1 MIVGSSATVE
11 QSDDDIPVRD
21 DHATEPDRDRV
32 PHETP
37 DVPRGLPK
45 DVVFGLLSAKRRR
58 RVLEFM
64 AENGDETTLS
74 DLADHIAAL
83 ENDTEIRLLSSQQR
97 KRVYVALYQCHLPKM
112 DDADVIDFDHS
123 RGTVE
128 RRPEAD
134 QLYAYL
140 EIDQMAAYASDDRTD
155 SADADDG
162 ASVREKLVDLF
173 P

>member
-1 MIVGSSATVE
+1 MIVGSSATADN
-11 QSDDDIPVRD
+11 SDDDAPVSGGQ
-21 DHATEPDRDRV
+21 AAEPAHERGT
-32 PHETP
+32 HETA
-37 DVPRGLPK
+37 DASRGLPK

-58 RVLEFM
+58 RVLQFM

-83 ENDTEIRLLSSQQR
+83 ENDTEIRLLDSQQR

-112 DDADVIDFDHS
+112 DDADVIDFNHS

-128 RRPEAD
+128 RRAEAD

-140 EIDQMAAYASDDRTD
+140 EIDQMAAYGDDTRTE
-155 SADADDG
+155 SADADE
-162 ASVREKLVDLF
+162 ASGVRETLAKLF
-173 P
+173 S